1 MKKQKTDEE
10 NFLNNKIHKK
20 FRKEFEDLTDEQ
32 FDSMII
38 FLTKIAD
45 ITIET
50 YFNNDETN
58 KESSSD
64 EQGE

>member
-1 MKKQKTDEE
+1 MKKQKRDEE

>member
-1 MKKQKTDEE
+1 MKKQKTDEV

-58 KESSSD
+58 KESSAD
-64 EQGE
+64 EQSK